1 MNEEIIRKP
10 KVILV
15 GIGNELRSDD
25 GIGKEFINNF
35 SHDHIHKTWIR
46 FLDFDVVELIK
57 DYDIVFFIDAS
68 LRTDSFNLV
77 KISELLP
84 FNTFSHY
91 PSYKTIFEFL
101 RKNHGKDIEVY
112 VLEVGAKNFDFGQNI
127 SEYARKNIQ
136 KANQFLKKFIDNI
149 FYNKEG
155 VG

>member
-57 DYDIVFFIDAS
+57 DYDLS
-68 LRTDSFNLV
+68 L
-77 KISELLP
+77 I
-84 FNTFSHY
+84 H
-91 PSYKTIFEFL
+91 I
-101 RKNHGKDIEVY
+101 
-112 VLEVGAKNFDFGQNI
+112 
-127 SEYARKNIQ
+127 
-136 KANQFLKKFIDNI
+136 
-149 FYNKEG
+149 
-155 VG
+155 